1 MFPIGNI
8 GQKWVNKKVKTILS
22 YYNISANRFGR
33 SGMRWPLTAT
43 EITKRNSVN
52 KKILIT
58 KKVLLTYKKGLLTKK
73 KDLLTRKKGLLTYT
87 KQTHGKQLRQIL
99 TGKSYG
105 KFPRQNAMAN
115 SCGKFSQQ
123 IAAANSCGK

>member
-58 KKVLLTYKKGLLTKK
+58 KKVLLTYKKGLLSNKKGLLTKK

-87 KQTHGKQLRQIL
+87 KQTHGKFSREKA
-99 TGKSYG
+99 T
-105 KFPRQNAMAN
+105 AN
-115 SCGKFSQQ
+115 SHGKTPWQ
-123 IAAANSCGK
+123 IAAANSHSK